1 MEKEITLVLSYLDK
15 IGEKLGI
22 GANMLWPYLMKQQI
36 IEAYMNV
43 AVIVLLAAIGL
54 FTWKRYSVN
63 PQRHA
68 EKWVDGMYFYT
79 ITMIASGI
87 LGFVATLHFIF
98 HGVFQ
103 LVNTE
108 YVAFKVLVDLLG
120 KVK

>member
-1 MEKEITLVLSYLDK
+1 MEKEITLVLNYLDK

-22 GANMLWPYLMKQQI
+22 GANMLWPYMMKQQI
-36 IEAYMNV
+36 IEAYINV

-54 FTWKRYSVN
+54 FTWSRYVKN
-63 PQRHA
+63 PQRH
-68 EKWVDGMYFYT
+68 EDKWVDGMYFYA
-79 ITMIASGI
+79 ITMIASCA
-87 LGFVATLHFIF
+87 LGFIAIVRFLF

-108 YVAFKVLVDLLG
+108 YMAFSALVELVG